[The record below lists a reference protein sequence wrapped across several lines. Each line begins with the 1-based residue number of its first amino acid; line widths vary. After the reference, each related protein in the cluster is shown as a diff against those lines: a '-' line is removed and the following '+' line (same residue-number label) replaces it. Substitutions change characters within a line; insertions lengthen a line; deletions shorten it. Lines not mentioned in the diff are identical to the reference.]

1 MRKLATIL
9 SLVFSLSASATKI
22 FLNGGGDGGVIIQ
35 CWNPEAGFY
44 LAVSPGD
51 TLVVNQSVSAYCS
64 ITGLYGTSLLPVVII
79 NTSAGQVVMQNGFDL
94 RNCKY
99 FKLTGTGAAG
109 VQYGFRVT
117 QNTGV
122 LGGVA
127 ISVQGRSSD
136 FTVEWVDVYKKLYGA
151 WFKEDPKCPAQ
162 GGADSL
168 NYPTFHMNNV
178 TLQDCR
184 FKNIGQDCIYAGNT
198 DPTGNRDYDCDG
210 NPATPPQH
218 FVPMRLS
225 NVKLLRLNIDS
236 VVRSAIQLSGAD
248 SGVNEI
254 GNCIIS
260 RCGYQYDP
268 QQGVGIVLGG
278 MTTNTRVHD
287 NVVRL
292 TYLPCYTSFGV
303 GTNTFDHNSAD
314 SAGYLRIDTAYH
326 KSQQASW
333 TMDTLIASI
342 QAQFGTTVTYSGN
355 ILKNTYVQP
364 QDYFFDTRPTT
375 GPGGSVN
382 NQGIALDSST
392 IIAHHNQAGKSIN
405 DEIYS
410 RSIGIYV
417 YQSYRTYNYSGSI
430 ICSNTKL
437 DGVTPTGISWR
448 GAVDGQDPNPPSTYE
463 FHFSTDCS
471 PFQIFHRIISV
482 SRGRVRRFHL

>member
-109 VQYGFRVT
+109 VQYG
-117 QNTGV
+117 
-122 LGGVA
+122 
-127 ISVQGRSSD
+127 
-136 FTVEWVDVYKKLYGA
+136 Y
-151 WFKEDPKCPAQ
+151 
-162 GGADSL
+162 SL